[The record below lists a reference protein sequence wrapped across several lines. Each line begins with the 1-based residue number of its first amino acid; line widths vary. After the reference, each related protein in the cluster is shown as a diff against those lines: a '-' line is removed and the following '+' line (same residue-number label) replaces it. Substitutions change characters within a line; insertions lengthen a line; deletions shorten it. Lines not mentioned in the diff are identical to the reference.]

1 MSSYLISGGRPLG
14 GQITVHGS
22 KNAALPIIAASL
34 LHRGVTVLR
43 GCPDILDVRYML
55 EILRSIG
62 CEVLYQEDMLRIDAS
77 EIDLAN
83 LSRECI
89 GKMRSSILLLG
100 AMLGRCRSMA
110 LDYPGGCTIG
120 ARPVDIHLAALEQ
133 MGVHIEEQ
141 DEAIHCETRGLLGAR
156 IVLPYPSVGA
166 TENLM
171 MAGAMAE
178 GITWIGNAAKEPEVV
193 DLARFLEAMGV
204 TGYGAGTER
213 IGILGKCRLQDAEY
227 TVMSDRIVAGTYLL
241 AAAGTGG
248 EIEILNV
255 AEQHIHCL
263 LHVCEAMGCQVR
275 MTDRGIFLKSA
286 RRLFAVE
293 DIHTQ
298 PFPGFPTDM
307 QSQLMAV
314 LATAR
319 GETTIY
325 EHIFENRFRTAE
337 ELRKMGADIQ
347 IKNNRAVVCGVAKL
361 KGCQVSARDLRGG
374 AALVIA
380 GLMAEGDTIVE
391 NSIFV
396 ERGYQDICKDLTQLD
411 ARIRHCRDAHKGR
424 IIGK

>member
-1 MSSYLISGGRPLG
+1 MSSYLISGGRPLS
-14 GQITVHGS
+14 GQLHVHGS

-34 LHRGVTVLR
+34 LHHGVTVIR
-43 GCPDILDVRYML
+43 GCPDILDVRYMI

-62 CEVLYQEDMLRIDAS
+62 CEVLYEGDVLQIDAS
-77 EIDLAN
+77 EICLEN
-83 LSRECI
+83 ISRECV

-100 AMLGRCRSMA
+100 AALGRCRHMI

-120 ARPVDIHLAALEQ
+120 ARPVDIHLKALEQ
-133 MGVHIEEQ
+133 MGVHIEER
-141 DEAIHCETRGLLGAR
+141 EGAIHCETEGLSGAR

-178 GITWIGNAAKEPEVV
+178 GITWIQNAAKEPEVS
-193 DLARFLEAMGV
+193 DLAGFLSAMGV
-204 TGYGAGTER
+204 SIYGAGTDR
-213 IGILGKCRLQDAEY
+213 IGILGKCSLHDTEY
-227 TVMSDRIVAGTYLL
+227 KVMTDRIVAGTYLL

-248 EIEILNV
+248 EIELLDV

-263 LHVCEAMGCQVR
+263 LHLCEAMGCEIR
-275 MTDRGIFLKSA
+275 MTEKGICIKSV
-286 RRLFAVE
+286 RRLFAIE

-319 GETTIY
+319 GESVIY
-325 EHIFENRFRTAE
+325 EHIFENRFRTAG
-337 ELRKMGADIQ
+337 ELQKMGADIQ
-347 IKNNRAVVCGVAKL
+347 IKNNRAVIRGVRKL
-361 KGCQVSARDLRGG
+361 KGCHVSARDLRGG

-396 ERGYQDICKDLTQLD
+396 ERGYQDICKDLTQLG
-411 ARIRHCRDAHKGR
+411 AEIRHCRDTREG
-424 IIGK
+424 

>member
-43 GCPDILDVRYML
+43 GCPDSLEVWYML

-178 GITWIGNAAKEPEVV
+178 GSTWSGNAAKEPERWASQFMAPGQSESAF
-193 DLARFLEAMGV
+193 LAN
-204 TGYGAGTER
+204 AGC
-213 IGILGKCRLQDAEY
+213 K
-227 TVMSDRIVAGTYLL
+227 
-241 AAAGTGG
+241 
-248 EIEILNV
+248 
-255 AEQHIHCL
+255 
-263 LHVCEAMGCQVR
+263 
-275 MTDRGIFLKSA
+275 
-286 RRLFAVE
+286 
-293 DIHTQ
+293 
-298 PFPGFPTDM
+298 M
-307 QSQLMAV
+307 Q
-314 LATAR
+314 
-319 GETTIY
+319 
-325 EHIFENRFRTAE
+325 N
-337 ELRKMGADIQ
+337 
-347 IKNNRAVVCGVAKL
+347 
-361 KGCQVSARDLRGG
+361 
-374 AALVIA
+374 
-380 GLMAEGDTIVE
+380 
-391 NSIFV
+391 
-396 ERGYQDICKDLTQLD
+396 
-411 ARIRHCRDAHKGR
+411 IRS
-424 IIGK
+424 

>member
-1 MSSYLISGGRPLG
+1 MSSYLISGGRSLS
-14 GQITVHGS
+14 GQLHVHGS

-34 LHRGVTVLR
+34 LHHGVTVIR
-43 GCPDILDVRYML
+43 GCPDILDVRYMI

-62 CEVLYQEDMLRIDAS
+62 CGVLYEGDVLQIDAS
-77 EIDLAN
+77 EICLEN
-83 LSRECI
+83 ISRECV

-100 AMLGRCRSMA
+100 AALGRCRRMI

-120 ARPVDIHLAALEQ
+120 ARPVDIHLKALEQ
-133 MGVHIEEQ
+133 MGVHIEEK
-141 DEAIHCETRGLLGAR
+141 DGAIHCETGGLSGVR

-178 GITWIGNAAKEPEVV
+178 GITWIQNAAKEPEVS
-193 DLARFLEAMGV
+193 DLAGFLSAMGV
-204 TGYGAGTER
+204 SIYGAGTDR
-213 IGILGKCRLQDAEY
+213 IGILGKCSLHDAEY
-227 TVMSDRIVAGTYLL
+227 RVMTDRIVAGTYLL

-248 EIEILNV
+248 EIELLDV

-263 LHVCEAMGCQVR
+263 LHLCEAMGCEIR
-275 MTDRGIFLKSA
+275 MTERGIRIKSA

-319 GETTIY
+319 GESVIY
-325 EHIFENRFRTAE
+325 EHIFENRFRTAGV
-337 ELRKMGADIQ
+337 LQKMGADIQ
-347 IKNNRAVVCGVAKL
+347 IKNNRAVIRGVRKL
-361 KGCQVSARDLRGG
+361 KGCHVSAKDLRGG

-396 ERGYQDICKDLTQLD
+396 ERGYQDICKDLTQLG
-411 ARIRHCRDAHKGR
+411 AEIRHCRDTREG
-424 IIGK
+424 

>member
-1 MSSYLISGGRPLG
+1 MSSYLISGGRSLS
-14 GQITVHGS
+14 GQLHVHGS

-34 LHRGVTVLR
+34 LHHGVTVIR
-43 GCPDILDVRYML
+43 GCPDILDVRYMI

-62 CEVLYQEDMLRIDAS
+62 CGVLYEGDVLQIDAS
-77 EIDLAN
+77 EICLEN
-83 LSRECI
+83 ISRECV

-100 AMLGRCRSMA
+100 AALGRCRRMI

-120 ARPVDIHLAALEQ
+120 ARPVDIHLKALGQ
-133 MGVHIEEQ
+133 MGVHIEEK
-141 DEAIHCETRGLLGAR
+141 DGAIHCETGGLSGVR

-178 GITWIGNAAKEPEVV
+178 GITWIQNAAKEPEVS
-193 DLARFLEAMGV
+193 DLAGFLSAMGV
-204 TGYGAGTER
+204 SIYGAGTDR
-213 IGILGKCRLQDAEY
+213 IGILGKCSLHDAEY
-227 TVMSDRIVAGTYLL
+227 KVMTDRIVAGTYLL

-248 EIEILNV
+248 EIELLDV

-263 LHVCEAMGCQVR
+263 LHLCEAMGCEIR
-275 MTDRGIFLKSA
+275 MTERGIRIKSA

-319 GETTIY
+319 GESVIY
-325 EHIFENRFRTAE
+325 EHIFENRFRTAG
-337 ELRKMGADIQ
+337 ELQKMGADIQ
-347 IKNNRAVVCGVAKL
+347 IKNNRAVIHGVRKL
-361 KGCQVSARDLRGG
+361 KGCHVSAKDLRGG

-396 ERGYQDICKDLTQLD
+396 ERGYQDICKDLTQLG
-411 ARIRHCRDAHKGR
+411 AEIRHCRDTREG
-424 IIGK
+424 

>member
-1 MSSYLISGGRPLG
+1 MSSYLISGGRSLS
-14 GQITVHGS
+14 GQLHVHGS

-34 LHRGVTVLR
+34 LHHGVTVIR
-43 GCPDILDVRYML
+43 GCPDILDVRYMI

-62 CEVLYQEDMLRIDAS
+62 CGVLYEGDVLQIDAS
-77 EIDLAN
+77 EICLEN
-83 LSRECI
+83 ISRECV

-100 AMLGRCRSMA
+100 AALGRCRRMI

-120 ARPVDIHLAALEQ
+120 ARPVDIHLKALEQ
-133 MGVHIEEQ
+133 MGVHIEEK
-141 DEAIHCETRGLLGAR
+141 DGAIHCETGGLSGVR

-178 GITWIGNAAKEPEVV
+178 GITWIQNAAKEPEVS
-193 DLARFLEAMGV
+193 DLAGFLSAMGV
-204 TGYGAGTER
+204 SIYGAGTDR
-213 IGILGKCRLQDAEY
+213 IGILGKCSLHDAEY
-227 TVMSDRIVAGTYLL
+227 KVMTDRIVAGTYLL

-248 EIEILNV
+248 EIELLDV

-263 LHVCEAMGCQVR
+263 LHLCEAMGCEIR
-275 MTDRGIFLKSA
+275 MTERGIRIKSA

-319 GETTIY
+319 GESVIY
-325 EHIFENRFRTAE
+325 EHIFENRFRTAG
-337 ELRKMGADIQ
+337 ELQKMGADIQ
-347 IKNNRAVVCGVAKL
+347 IKNNRAVIHGVRKL
-361 KGCQVSARDLRGG
+361 KGCHVSAKDLRGG

-396 ERGYQDICKDLTQLD
+396 ERGYQDICKDLTQLG
-411 ARIRHCRDAHKGR
+411 AEIRHCRDTREG
-424 IIGK
+424 

>member
-1 MSSYLISGGRPLG
+1 MSSYLISGGRSLS
-14 GQITVHGS
+14 GQLHVHGS

-34 LHRGVTVLR
+34 LHHGVTVIR
-43 GCPDILDVRYML
+43 GCPDILDVRYMI

-62 CEVLYQEDMLRIDAS
+62 CGVLYEGDVLQIDAS
-77 EIDLAN
+77 EICLEN
-83 LSRECI
+83 ISRECV

-100 AMLGRCRSMA
+100 AALGRCRRMI

-120 ARPVDIHLAALEQ
+120 ARPVDIHLKALEQ
-133 MGVHIEEQ
+133 MGVHIEEK
-141 DEAIHCETRGLLGAR
+141 DGAIHCETGGLSGVR

-178 GITWIGNAAKEPEVV
+178 GITWIQNAAKEPEVS
-193 DLARFLEAMGV
+193 DLVGFLSAMGV
-204 TGYGAGTER
+204 SIYGAGTDR
-213 IGILGKCRLQDAEY
+213 IGILGKCSLHDAEY
-227 TVMSDRIVAGTYLL
+227 RVMTDRIVAGTYLL

-248 EIEILNV
+248 EIELLDV

-263 LHVCEAMGCQVR
+263 LHLCEAMGCEIR
-275 MTDRGIFLKSA
+275 MTERGIRIKSA

-319 GETTIY
+319 GESVIY
-325 EHIFENRFRTAE
+325 EHIFENRFRTAG
-337 ELRKMGADIQ
+337 ELQKMGADIQ
-347 IKNNRAVVCGVAKL
+347 IKNNRAVIRGVRKL
-361 KGCQVSARDLRGG
+361 KGCHVSAKDLRGG

-396 ERGYQDICKDLTQLD
+396 ERGYQDICKDLTQLG
-411 ARIRHCRDAHKGR
+411 AEIRHCRDTREG
-424 IIGK
+424 

>member
-1 MSSYLISGGRPLG
+1 MSSYLISGGRSLS
-14 GQITVHGS
+14 GQLHVHGS

-34 LHRGVTVLR
+34 LHHGVTVIR
-43 GCPDILDVRYML
+43 GCPDILDVRYMI

-62 CEVLYQEDMLRIDAS
+62 CGVLYEGDVLQIDAS
-77 EIDLAN
+77 EICLEN
-83 LSRECI
+83 ISRECV

-100 AMLGRCRSMA
+100 AALGRCRRMI

-120 ARPVDIHLAALEQ
+120 ARPVDIHLKALEQ
-133 MGVHIEEQ
+133 MGVHIEEK
-141 DEAIHCETRGLLGAR
+141 DGAIHCETGGLSGVR

-178 GITWIGNAAKEPEVV
+178 GITWIQNAAKEPEVS
-193 DLARFLEAMGV
+193 DLAGFLSAMGV
-204 TGYGAGTER
+204 SIYGAGTDR
-213 IGILGKCRLQDAEY
+213 IGILGKCSLHDAEY
-227 TVMSDRIVAGTYLL
+227 RVMTDRIVAGTYLL

-248 EIEILNV
+248 EIELLDV
-255 AEQHIHCL
+255 AERHIHCL
-263 LHVCEAMGCQVR
+263 LHLCEAMGCEIR
-275 MTDRGIFLKSA
+275 MTERGIRIKSA

-319 GETTIY
+319 GESVIY
-325 EHIFENRFRTAE
+325 EHIFENRFRTAGE
-337 ELRKMGADIQ
+337 IQKMGADIQ
-347 IKNNRAVVCGVAKL
+347 IKNNRAVIRGVRKL
-361 KGCQVSARDLRGG
+361 KGCHVSAKDLRGG

-396 ERGYQDICKDLTQLD
+396 ERGYQDICKDLTQLG
-411 ARIRHCRDAHKGR
+411 AEIRHCRDTREG
-424 IIGK
+424 

>member
-1 MSSYLISGGRPLG
+1 MSSYLISGGRPLN
-14 GQITVHGS
+14 GQLHVHGS

-34 LHRGVTVLR
+34 LHHGVTVIR
-43 GCPDILDVRYML
+43 GCPDILDVRYMIK
-55 EILRSIG
+55 ILRSIG
-62 CEVLYQEDMLRIDAS
+62 CEVLYQGDVLQIDAS
-77 EIDLAN
+77 EICLEN
-83 LSRECI
+83 ISRECV

-100 AMLGRCRSMA
+100 AALGRCRHMI

-120 ARPVDIHLAALEQ
+120 ARPVDIHLKALEQ
-133 MGVHIEEQ
+133 MGVHIEER
-141 DEAIHCETRGLLGAR
+141 DGAIHCETGGLSGAR

-178 GITWIGNAAKEPEVV
+178 GSTWIQNAAKEPEVS
-193 DLARFLEAMGV
+193 DLAGFLSALGV
-204 TGYGAGTER
+204 SIYGAGTDR
-213 IGILGKCRLQDAEY
+213 IGILGKCSLHDAEY
-227 TVMSDRIVAGTYLL
+227 RVMPDRIVAGTYLL

-248 EIEILNV
+248 KIELMNV
-255 AEQHIHCL
+255 AEHHVHCL
-263 LHVCEAMGCQVR
+263 MHLCEAMGCEIR
-275 MTDRGIFLKSA
+275 MTEKGIRLKSA

-307 QSQLMAV
+307 QSQMMAV

-319 GETTIY
+319 GESVIY
-325 EHIFENRFRTAE
+325 EHIFENRFRTAG
-337 ELRKMGADIQ
+337 ELQKMGADIQ
-347 IKNNRAVVCGVAKL
+347 IKNNRAVIRGVRKL
-361 KGCQVSARDLRGG
+361 KGCNVSARDLRGG

-396 ERGYQDICKDLTQLD
+396 ERGYQDICKDLTQLG
-411 ARIRHCRDAHKGR
+411 AEIRHCRDTRKG
-424 IIGK
+424 

>member
-1 MSSYLISGGRPLG
+1 MSSYLISGGRSLS
-14 GQITVHGS
+14 GQLHVHGS

-34 LHRGVTVLR
+34 LHHGVTVIR
-43 GCPDILDVRYML
+43 GCPDILDVRYMI

-62 CEVLYQEDMLRIDAS
+62 CGVLYEGDVLQIDAS
-77 EIDLAN
+77 EICLEN
-83 LSRECI
+83 ISRECV

-100 AMLGRCRSMA
+100 AALGRCRRMI

-120 ARPVDIHLAALEQ
+120 ARPVDIHLKALEQ
-133 MGVHIEEQ
+133 MGVHIEEK
-141 DEAIHCETRGLLGAR
+141 DGAIHCETGGLSGVR

-178 GITWIGNAAKEPEVV
+178 GITWIQNAAKEPEVS
-193 DLARFLEAMGV
+193 DLAGFLSAMGV
-204 TGYGAGTER
+204 SIYGAGTDR
-213 IGILGKCRLQDAEY
+213 IGILGKCSLHDAEY
-227 TVMSDRIVAGTYLL
+227 KVMTDRIVAGTYLL

-248 EIEILNV
+248 EIELLDV

-263 LHVCEAMGCQVR
+263 LHLCEAMGCEIR
-275 MTDRGIFLKSA
+275 MTERGIRIKSA

-319 GETTIY
+319 GESVIY
-325 EHIFENRFRTAE
+325 EHIFENRFRTAG
-337 ELRKMGADIQ
+337 ELQKMGADIQ
-347 IKNNRAVVCGVAKL
+347 IKNNMAVIHGVRKL
-361 KGCQVSARDLRGG
+361 KGCHVSAKDLRGG

-396 ERGYQDICKDLTQLD
+396 ERGYQDICKDLTQLG
-411 ARIRHCRDAHKGR
+411 AEIRHCRDTREG
-424 IIGK
+424 

>member
-1 MSSYLISGGRPLG
+1 MSSYLISGGRSLS
-14 GQITVHGS
+14 GQLHVHGS

-34 LHRGVTVLR
+34 LHHGVTVIR
-43 GCPDILDVRYML
+43 GCPDILDVRYMI

-62 CEVLYQEDMLRIDAS
+62 CGVLYEGDVLQIDAS
-77 EIDLAN
+77 EICLEN
-83 LSRECI
+83 ISRECV

-100 AMLGRCRSMA
+100 AALGRCRRMI

-120 ARPVDIHLAALEQ
+120 ARPVDIHLKALEQ
-133 MGVHIEEQ
+133 MGVHIEEK
-141 DEAIHCETRGLLGAR
+141 DGAIHCETGGLSGVR

-178 GITWIGNAAKEPEVV
+178 GITWIQNAAKEPEVS
-193 DLARFLEAMGV
+193 DLAGFLSAMGV
-204 TGYGAGTER
+204 SIYGAGTDR
-213 IGILGKCRLQDAEY
+213 IGILGKCSLHDAEY
-227 TVMSDRIVAGTYLL
+227 RVMTDRIVAGTYLL

-248 EIEILNV
+248 EIELLDV

-263 LHVCEAMGCQVR
+263 LHLCEAMGCEIR
-275 MTDRGIFLKSA
+275 MTERGIRIKSA

-319 GETTIY
+319 GESVIY
-325 EHIFENRFRTAE
+325 EHIFENRFRTAG
-337 ELRKMGADIQ
+337 ELQKMGADIQ
-347 IKNNRAVVCGVAKL
+347 IKNNRAVIRGVRKL
-361 KGCQVSARDLRGG
+361 KGCHVSAKDLRGG

-396 ERGYQDICKDLTQLD
+396 ERGYQDICKDLTQLG
-411 ARIRHCRDAHKGR
+411 AEIRHCRDTREG
-424 IIGK
+424 

>member
-1 MSSYLISGGRPLG
+1 MSSYRISGGRPLT
-14 GQITVHGS
+14 GQILVHGS

-34 LHRGVTVLR
+34 LHPGVTVIR
-43 GCPDILDVRYML
+43 GCPDILDVRYMI

-62 CEVLYQEDMLRIDAS
+62 CGVSYQEETLCIDAS
-77 EIDLAN
+77 EIDLKN

-100 AMLGRCRSMA
+100 AMLGRCRSMV

-120 ARPVDIHLAALEQ
+120 ARPVDIHLKALGQ

-141 DEAIHCETRGLLGAR
+141 DAAIHCETRGLSGAR

-178 GITWIGNAAKEPEVV
+178 GITWIQNAAREPEVV
-193 DLARFLEAMGV
+193 DLAGFLEAMGV
-204 TGYGAGTER
+204 TIYGAGTGR
-213 IGILGKCRLQDAEY
+213 IGILGKCPLRDTEY
-227 TVMSDRIVAGTYLL
+227 TVMTDRIVAGTYLL

-248 EIEILNV
+248 DIEILNA
-255 AEQHIHCL
+255 AEQHMYCL
-263 LHVCEAMGCQVR
+263 LHVCEAMGCEVR
-275 MTDRGIFLKSA
+275 LTEGGIYLKSA
-286 RRLFAVE
+286 RRLLAIE

-314 LATAR
+314 LTAAR

-347 IKNNRAVVCGVAKL
+347 IKNNRAVIHGVAKL
-361 KGCQVSARDLRGG
+361 KGCQVSAGDLRGG

-396 ERGYQDICKDLTQLD
+396 ERGYQDICKDLTQLG
-411 ARIRHCRDAHKGR
+411 ARIEHCRDAREGR
-424 IIGK
+424 IMGK

>member
-1 MSSYLISGGRPLG
+1 LSGQLH
-14 GQITVHGS
+14 VHGS

-34 LHRGVTVLR
+34 LHHGVTVIR
-43 GCPDILDVRYML
+43 GCPDILDVRYMI

-62 CEVLYQEDMLRIDAS
+62 CEVLYEGDVLQIDAS
-77 EIDLAN
+77 EICLEN
-83 LSRECI
+83 ISRECV

-100 AMLGRCRSMA
+100 AALGRCRHMI

-120 ARPVDIHLAALEQ
+120 ARPVDIHLKALEQ
-133 MGVHIEEQ
+133 MGVHIEER
-141 DEAIHCETRGLLGAR
+141 EGAIHCETEGLSGAR

-178 GITWIGNAAKEPEVV
+178 GITWIQNAAKEPEVS
-193 DLARFLEAMGV
+193 DLAGFLSAMGV
-204 TGYGAGTER
+204 SIYGAGTDR
-213 IGILGKCRLQDAEY
+213 IGILGKCSLHDAEY
-227 TVMSDRIVAGTYLL
+227 KVMTDRIVAGTYLL

-248 EIEILNV
+248 EIELLDV

-263 LHVCEAMGCQVR
+263 LHLCEAMGCEIR
-275 MTDRGIFLKSA
+275 MTEKGICIKSA
-286 RRLFAVE
+286 RRLFAIE

-319 GETTIY
+319 GESVIY
-325 EHIFENRFRTAE
+325 EHIFENRFRTAG
-337 ELRKMGADIQ
+337 ELQKMGADIQ
-347 IKNNRAVVCGVAKL
+347 IKNNRAVIRGVRKL
-361 KGCQVSARDLRGG
+361 KGCHVSARDLRGG

-396 ERGYQDICKDLTQLD
+396 ERGYQDICKDLTQLG
-411 ARIRHCRDAHKGR
+411 AEIRHCRDTREG
-424 IIGK
+424 

>member
-1 MSSYLISGGRPLG
+1 MSSYLISGGRSLS
-14 GQITVHGS
+14 GQLHVHGS

-34 LHRGVTVLR
+34 LHHGVTVIR
-43 GCPDILDVRYML
+43 GCPDILDVRYMI

-62 CEVLYQEDMLRIDAS
+62 CGVLYEGDVLQIDAS
-77 EIDLAN
+77 EICLEN
-83 LSRECI
+83 ISRECV

-100 AMLGRCRSMA
+100 AALGRCRRMI

-120 ARPVDIHLAALEQ
+120 ARPVDIHLKALEQ
-133 MGVHIEEQ
+133 MGVHIEEK
-141 DEAIHCETRGLLGAR
+141 DGAIHCETGGLSGVR

-178 GITWIGNAAKEPEVV
+178 GITWIQNAAKEPEVS
-193 DLARFLEAMGV
+193 DLAGFLSAMGV
-204 TGYGAGTER
+204 SIYGAGTDR
-213 IGILGKCRLQDAEY
+213 IGILGKCSLHDAEY
-227 TVMSDRIVAGTYLL
+227 RVMTDRIVAGTYLL

-248 EIEILNV
+248 EIELLDV

-263 LHVCEAMGCQVR
+263 LHLCEAMGCEIR
-275 MTDRGIFLKSA
+275 MTERGIRIKSA

-319 GETTIY
+319 GESVIY
-325 EHIFENRFRTAE
+325 EHIFENRFRTAG
-337 ELRKMGADIQ
+337 ELQKMGADIQ
-347 IKNNRAVVCGVAKL
+347 IKNNRAVIHGVRKL
-361 KGCQVSARDLRGG
+361 KGCHVSAKDLRGG

-396 ERGYQDICKDLTQLD
+396 ERGYQDICKDLTQLG
-411 ARIRHCRDAHKGR
+411 AEIRHCRDTREG
-424 IIGK
+424 

>member
-1 MSSYLISGGRPLG
+1 MSSYLISGGRPLS
-14 GQITVHGS
+14 GQLHVHGS

-34 LHRGVTVLR
+34 LHHGVTVIR
-43 GCPDILDVRYML
+43 GCPDILDVRYMI

-62 CEVLYQEDMLRIDAS
+62 CEVLYEGDVLQIDAS
-77 EIDLAN
+77 EICLEN
-83 LSRECI
+83 ISRECV

-100 AMLGRCRSMA
+100 AALGRCRHMI

-120 ARPVDIHLAALEQ
+120 ARPVDIHLKALEQ
-133 MGVHIEEQ
+133 MGVHIEER
-141 DEAIHCETRGLLGAR
+141 EGAIHCETEGLSGAR

-178 GITWIGNAAKEPEVV
+178 GITWIQNAAKEPEVS
-193 DLARFLEAMGV
+193 DLAGFLSAMGV
-204 TGYGAGTER
+204 SIYGAGTDR
-213 IGILGKCRLQDAEY
+213 IGILGKCSLHDAEY
-227 TVMSDRIVAGTYLL
+227 KVMTDRIVAGTYLL

-248 EIEILNV
+248 EIELLDV

-263 LHVCEAMGCQVR
+263 LHLCEAMGCEIR
-275 MTDRGIFLKSA
+275 MTEKGICIKSA
-286 RRLFAVE
+286 RRLFAIE

-319 GETTIY
+319 GESVIY
-325 EHIFENRFRTAE
+325 EHIFENRFRTAG
-337 ELRKMGADIQ
+337 ELQKMGADIQ
-347 IKNNRAVVCGVAKL
+347 IKNNRAVIRGVRKL
-361 KGCQVSARDLRGG
+361 KGCHVSARDLRGG

-396 ERGYQDICKDLTQLD
+396 ERGYQDICKDLTQLG
-411 ARIRHCRDAHKGR
+411 AEIRHCRDTREG
-424 IIGK
+424 

>member
-1 MSSYLISGGRPLG
+1 MSSYLISGGRSLS
-14 GQITVHGS
+14 GQLHVHGS

-34 LHRGVTVLR
+34 LHHGVTVIR
-43 GCPDILDVRYML
+43 GCPDILDVRYMI

-62 CEVLYQEDMLRIDAS
+62 CGVLYEGDVLQIDAS
-77 EIDLAN
+77 EICLEN
-83 LSRECI
+83 ISRECV

-100 AMLGRCRSMA
+100 AALGRCRRMI
-110 LDYPGGCTIG
+110 LDYPGGRTTG
-120 ARPVDIHLAALEQ
+120 ARPVDIHLKALEQ
-133 MGVHIEEQ
+133 MGVHIEEK
-141 DEAIHCETRGLLGAR
+141 DGAIHCETGGLSGVR

-178 GITWIGNAAKEPEVV
+178 GITWIQNAAKEPEVS
-193 DLARFLEAMGV
+193 DLAGFLSAMGV
-204 TGYGAGTER
+204 SIYGAGTDR
-213 IGILGKCRLQDAEY
+213 IGILGKCSLHDAEY
-227 TVMSDRIVAGTYLL
+227 KVMTDRIVAGTYLL

-248 EIEILNV
+248 EIELLDV

-263 LHVCEAMGCQVR
+263 LHLCEAMGCEIR
-275 MTDRGIFLKSA
+275 MTERGIRIKSA

-319 GETTIY
+319 GESVIY
-325 EHIFENRFRTAE
+325 EHIFENRFRTAG
-337 ELRKMGADIQ
+337 ELQKMGADIQ
-347 IKNNRAVVCGVAKL
+347 IKNNRAVIHGVRKL
-361 KGCQVSARDLRGG
+361 KGCHVSAKDLRGG

-396 ERGYQDICKDLTQLD
+396 ERGYQDICKDLTQLG
-411 ARIRHCRDAHKGR
+411 AEIRHCRDTREG
-424 IIGK
+424 

>member
-1 MSSYLISGGRPLG
+1 MSSYLISGGRSLS
-14 GQITVHGS
+14 GQLHVHGS

-34 LHRGVTVLR
+34 LHHGVTVIR
-43 GCPDILDVRYML
+43 GCPDILDVRYMI

-62 CEVLYQEDMLRIDAS
+62 CGVLYEGDVLQIDAS
-77 EIDLAN
+77 EICLEN
-83 LSRECI
+83 ISRECV

-100 AMLGRCRSMA
+100 AALGRCRRMI

-120 ARPVDIHLAALEQ
+120 ARPVDIHLKALEQ
-133 MGVHIEEQ
+133 MGVHIEEK
-141 DEAIHCETRGLLGAR
+141 DGAIHCETGGLSGVR

-178 GITWIGNAAKEPEVV
+178 GITWIQNAAKEPEVS
-193 DLARFLEAMGV
+193 DLAGFLSAMGV
-204 TGYGAGTER
+204 SIYGAGTDR
-213 IGILGKCRLQDAEY
+213 IGILGKCSLHDAEY
-227 TVMSDRIVAGTYLL
+227 KVMTDRIVAGTYLL

-248 EIEILNV
+248 EIELLDV

-263 LHVCEAMGCQVR
+263 LHLCEAMGCEIR
-275 MTDRGIFLKSA
+275 MTERGIRIKSA

-319 GETTIY
+319 GESVIY
-325 EHIFENRFRTAE
+325 EHIFENRFRTAG
-337 ELRKMGADIQ
+337 ELQKMGADIQ
-347 IKNNRAVVCGVAKL
+347 IKNNRAVIQGVRKL
-361 KGCQVSARDLRGG
+361 KGCHVSAKDLRGG

-396 ERGYQDICKDLTQLD
+396 ERGYQDICKDLTQLG
-411 ARIRHCRDAHKGR
+411 AEIRHCRDTREG
-424 IIGK
+424 

>member
-1 MSSYLISGGRPLG
+1 MSSYLISGGRSLS
-14 GQITVHGS
+14 GQLHVHGS

-34 LHRGVTVLR
+34 LHHGVTVIR
-43 GCPDILDVRYML
+43 GCPDILDVRYMI

-62 CEVLYQEDMLRIDAS
+62 CGVLYEGDVLQIDAS
-77 EIDLAN
+77 EICLEN
-83 LSRECI
+83 ISRECV

-100 AMLGRCRSMA
+100 AALGRCRRMI

-120 ARPVDIHLAALEQ
+120 ARPVDIHLKALEQ
-133 MGVHIEEQ
+133 MGVHIEEK
-141 DEAIHCETRGLLGAR
+141 DGAIHCETGGLSGVR

-178 GITWIGNAAKEPEVV
+178 GITWIQNAAKEPEVS
-193 DLARFLEAMGV
+193 DLAGFLSAMGV
-204 TGYGAGTER
+204 SIYGAGTDR
-213 IGILGKCRLQDAEY
+213 IGILGKCSLHDAEY
-227 TVMSDRIVAGTYLL
+227 RVMTDRIVAGTYLL

-248 EIEILNV
+248 EIELLDV
-255 AEQHIHCL
+255 AERHIHCL
-263 LHVCEAMGCQVR
+263 LHLCEAMGCEIR
-275 MTDRGIFLKSA
+275 MTERGIRIKSA

-319 GETTIY
+319 GESVIY
-325 EHIFENRFRTAE
+325 EHIFENRFRTAG
-337 ELRKMGADIQ
+337 ELQKMGADIQ
-347 IKNNRAVVCGVAKL
+347 IKNNRAVIRGVRKL
-361 KGCQVSARDLRGG
+361 KGCHVSAKDLRGG

-396 ERGYQDICKDLTQLD
+396 ERGYQDICKDLTQLG
-411 ARIRHCRDAHKGR
+411 AEIRHCRDTREG
-424 IIGK
+424 